1 VTAVRAEH
9 DPAAFDARI
18 EELTRALEASSDVN
32 ARESASE
39 LVGLVLQFHRIGL
52 ERLVHL
58 LSDASITL
66 RLRATSDPVVAALL
80 ALHELEP
87 PDTGARTNPQEI
99 GGNHGLLQIR
109 RSEGSPFKTAVHLH
123 DDAPGRCELCGADLG
138 EAHHH
143 YVDLQSRRLSCSC
156 RACWLLSGSRDGRES
171 LRRVPDRYAAGPAF
185 RLNAA
190 QWDALQLPVAIAFF
204 MFNSAVGRTIAFY
217 PSPAGP
223 TESALPLAAWHDVEQ
238 SNPWVRTAA
247 PDVEAILVRRHP
259 RDGEG
264 YEAFIVPIDA
274 CYDLVGRI
282 RVHWR
287 GFDGGDAV
295 REEIDRFFSD
305 VAARSTRA
313 VEPVARSS

>member
-1 VTAVRAEH
+1 MPTEH
-9 DPAAFDARI
+9 DPAVFDARV
-18 EELTRALEASSDVN
+18 EALTRALEASSDVN
-32 ARESASE
+32 ARKSASE

-52 ERLVHL
+52 ARLLHV
-58 LSDASITL
+58 LSGASITL
-66 RLRATSDPVVAALL
+66 RQRATSDPVVAALL

-87 PDTGARTNPQEI
+87 PDSGAHTDPQEI
-99 GGNHGLLQIR
+99 GGKHGLLQIR
-109 RSEGSPFKTAVHLH
+109 RSEGSPSATAVRLH
-123 DDAPGRCELCGADLG
+123 EEAPARCELCNADLA

-143 YVDLQSRRLSCSC
+143 YVDVQSRRLSCSC
-156 RACWLLSGSRDGRES
+156 RACWLLSASRDGRES
-171 LRRVPDRYAAGPAF
+171 LRRVPDRYATGPAF
-185 RLNAA
+185 RLSAA
-190 QWDALQLPVAIAFF
+190 QWDALQLPVATAFF

-259 RDGEG
+259 RDGER

-282 RVHWR
+282 RVNWR
-287 GFDGGDAV
+287 GFDGGDPV
-295 REEIDRFFSD
+295 RREIDQFFND
-305 VAARSTRA
+305 VAARSTSA